1 MRSNC
6 RSEKGFALIETIIAA
21 ALLGITALAVLSFTT
36 RSLKSLHT
44 IAPLMR
50 PPCQRPSCSL
60 GVTSS
65 SCGCGERPPTVVI
78 E

>member
-1 MRSNC
+1 MRATSPSQ
-6 RSEKGFALIETIIAA
+6 RGFALIETVITA
-21 ALLGITALAVLSFTT
+21 ALIGITALAVLSFTT